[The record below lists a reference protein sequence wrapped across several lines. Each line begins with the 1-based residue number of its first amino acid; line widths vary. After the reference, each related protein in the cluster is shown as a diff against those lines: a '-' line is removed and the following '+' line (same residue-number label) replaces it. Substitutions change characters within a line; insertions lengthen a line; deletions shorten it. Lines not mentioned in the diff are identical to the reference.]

1 MSVINAFIFIYL
13 SLTKA
18 FKPEP
23 AYKGGFKVSFGSL
36 SHISDSFM
44 CFASP
49 KSTHKTAPFRS
60 QNFVINGFFGEQGKN
75 AVNTV
80 CIHEYFNDASA
91 ENPYHKI

>member
-1 MSVINAFIFIYL
+1 MIGARVA
-13 SLTKA
+13 KA

-23 AYKGGFKVSFGSL
+23 ASKGDFSVAFGSL
-36 SHISDSFM
+36 SHLGDSLM
-44 CFASP
+44 CSASP
-49 KSTHKTAPFRS
+49 KSPQKIAPFRS